1 MAEPTAGGVPLW
13 PVTTAMGDT
22 VYVRSDKIDNEPVL
36 AAFSEDG
43 ARRPRD
49 VSRAE
54 ISGAPDGSGFW
65 NTGFGGYLKNS
76 YDALQRGV
84 KSIPATVEHYA
95 QEYGKPA
102 AEVAANLLPGAG
114 LVEGQQDF
122 GRMGQA
128 LKEGRY
134 KDAAI
139 DAGYG
144 LVNAGT
150 EFIPAM
156 SAMPP
161 IKRPRG
167 SFEMDY
173 FGQPVR
179 ILQNPSAQDLQ
190 GFLSRTKYKAARR
203 ITDPKTGE
211 VYVWD
216 AGDPALHKLVAERLG
231 IEYDDAMGDVIGLD

>member
-22 VYVRSDKIDNEPVL
+22 VYVRSDKIDSAPVL
-36 AAFSEDG
+36 AAFGGDG
-43 ARRPRD
+43 SRRHRD
-49 VSRAE
+49 VRRSE

-65 NTGFGGYLKNS
+65 STSFGGYLKNS
-76 YDALQRGV
+76 YDALERGV
-84 KSIPATVEHYA
+84 KSIPGAVEHYT

-102 AEVAANLLPGAG
+102 AEFAAGLLPGAG
-114 LVEGQQDF
+114 LVQGSEDF
-122 GRMGQA
+122 RRAGAAAR
-128 LKEGRY
+128 EGRY
-134 KDAAI
+134 GDAAI

-144 LVNAGT
+144 LLNTGL

-156 SAMPP
+156 SAAPP

-179 ILQNPSAQDLQ
+179 IMQNPSPQDLQ